1 MTGCQLASFP
11 THTHTHTHTA
21 LGAALGPSSWV
32 FQYLLRQLSP
42 NWKKATACCPPA
54 SQTADKHQAT
64 KDLSIISTMR
74 ERTRRPHFA
83 VRRNRHTCSLHTA
96 LWWWMFASVCVC
108 VCVCVCVKPCVTSA
122 ECGVN
127 VRLDDFWLDVSQ
139 IEVNAAAHDDDSYQP
154 PCFLLTEAPLSSASC
169 VLWHRKTQR
178 YFTHC
183 AAVSLWLEK
192 KPLPLKKKMHC
203 GQ

>member
-1 MTGCQLASFP
+1 MGFSSICCGNCHRIGKKPPPAARLPLKLLTNTRRRRIYPSFP
-11 THTHTHTHTA
+11 RWEKE
-21 LGAALGPSSWV
+21 LAALTLPSDV
-32 FQYLLRQLSP
+32 TATHVRFTRRCGDGCLRQ
-42 NWKKATACCPPA
+42 C
-54 SQTADKHQAT
+54 
-64 KDLSIISTMR
+64 
-74 ERTRRPHFA
+74 
-83 VRRNRHTCSLHTA
+83 
-96 LWWWMFASVCVC
+96 VCVW

-127 VRLDDFWLDVSQ
+127 VRLDDLWLDVSQ